1 VSSRPARLR
10 ALVKADVAGSHRALA
25 LASDP
30 GRFLS
35 TVQIGIT
42 LIGVLSGA
50 FSGATL
56 GLRLT
61 EWLVGIGVPHGV
73 ADAFGVGSVVA
84 VISYTSLIVGE
95 LVPKRIA
102 LRDPEQ
108 IAVSV
113 APAMTILAHIASP
126 LVWLL
131 HVSGDGVL
139 RSLGYRCEAKERVTD
154 EEIRILIADAE
165 SAGVIEPG
173 ERAMI
178 AGVMRLGDRPVRAI
192 MTPRRD
198 VDMVDLSD
206 DPETIRRTIAES
218 THSRLPVIEGATDDV
233 LGVAQAKEILDVY
246 LRGGTAD
253 IRCHVR
259 QAPVILDT
267 ADALD
272 VVDLMKRSPVHIAL
286 VHDEYGH
293 FEGIVTNADLL
304 ESIVGALKK
313 DEGPIEPD
321 AVQRDDGSWLVSG
334 RMPADEMGQ
343 RLSIAIPE
351 RRSYHTAAGF
361 VLENVGHLPTIGE
374 TFETQNWR
382 FEIVDLDGH
391 RIDKILAL
399 RVPNGDRRVAVR

>member
-1 VSSRPARLR
+1 
-10 ALVKADVAGSHRALA
+10 
-25 LASDP
+25 
-30 GRFLS
+30 
-35 TVQIGIT
+35 
-42 LIGVLSGA
+42 VL

-56 GLRLT
+56 GLGLT

-73 ADAFGVGSVVA
+73 TDAFGVGLVVA

-102 LRDPEQ
+102 LHDPER
-108 IAVSV
+108 IAVCV
-113 APAMTILAHIASP
+113 APAMTILAQIAS
-126 LVWLL
+126 VWLL
-131 HVSGDGVL
+131 HVSGDWVL
-139 RSLGYRCEAKERVTD
+139 RSLDHRCEAKGRVTE

-178 AGVMRLGDRPVRAI
+178 AGVVRLGDRPARAI

-198 VDMVDLSD
+198 IDMVDLSG
-206 DPETIRRTIAES
+206 DPETIRRTIAAS
-218 THSRLPVIEGATDDV
+218 THSRLPVVEGETDDV
-233 LGVAQAKEILDVY
+233 LGVIQAKEILDVY
-246 LRGGTAD
+246 LRGGVPD

-267 ADALD
+267 ADALE
-272 VVDLMKRSPVHIAL
+272 VVDLMKRSPIHMAL

-304 ESIVGALKK
+304 ESIVGTLKK

-334 RMPADEMGQ
+334 RMPVDEMGQ

-361 VLENVGHLPTIGE
+361 VLEHVGHLPTIGE

-382 FEIVDLDGH
+382 FEIVDLDCH

-399 RVPNGDRRVAVR
+399 RVPNDHRRVALR